1 MKQYPHFLFMVS
13 AVGTGRDSKG
23 NYVEPTKSTI
33 FLSECREETNGK
45 GRQITRGGQ
54 FVIFSSLIQLPISC
68 TPIKEGT
75 KVFISNDSTG
85 IDIRIEGIVLQF
97 DKGQLHNRLWI

>member
-13 AVGTGRDSKG
+13 ATETGRDSKG

-33 FLSECREETNGK
+33 FLSECREETNGR
-45 GRQITRGGQ
+45 GRQIVRGGQ

-68 TPIKEGT
+68 VPIKEGT

-85 IDIRIEGIVLQF
+85 TDIRIEGTVLKF

>member
-13 AVGTGRDSKG
+13 ATETGRDSKG

-33 FLSECREETNGK
+33 FLSECREETNGR
-45 GRQITRGGQ
+45 GRQIVRGGQ

-68 TPIKEGT
+68 APIKEGT

-85 IDIRIEGIVLQF
+85 TDIRIEGTVLKF

>member
-13 AVGTGRDSKG
+13 AVDTGRDSKG
-23 NYVEPTKSTI
+23 NYIEPTKSTV

-54 FVIFSSLIQLPISC
+54 FIIFSSLIQLPISC

-75 KVFISNDSTG
+75 MVFISYDSTG
-85 IDIRIEGIVLQF
+85 TDIRIEGTVLKF

>member
-13 AVGTGRDSKG
+13 AVDTGRDSKG
-23 NYVEPTKSTI
+23 NYIEPTTSTI
-33 FLSECREETNGK
+33 FLAECREETNGK

-54 FVIFSSLIQLPISC
+54 FIIFSSLIQLPISC
-68 TPIKEGT
+68 TPIKEGI
-75 KVFISNDSTG
+75 KVFVSNDPTG
-85 IDIRIEGIVLQF
+85 IDKRIEGIVLQF

>member
-13 AVGTGRDSKG
+13 ATETGRDSKG

-33 FLSECREETNGK
+33 FLSECREETNGR

-68 TPIKEGT
+68 APIKEGT

-85 IDIRIEGIVLQF
+85 TDIRIEGTVLKF

>member
-13 AVGTGRDSKG
+13 ATETGRDSKG
-23 NYVEPTKSTI
+23 NFVEPTKSTI
-33 FLSECREETNGK
+33 FLSECREETNGR

-54 FVIFSSLIQLPISC
+54 FVIFSSLIQLTISC
-68 TPIKEGT
+68 APIKEGT

-85 IDIRIEGIVLQF
+85 TDIRIEGTVLKF

>member
-13 AVGTGRDSKG
+13 ATETERDSKG
-23 NYVEPTKSTI
+23 NYIEPTKSTI

-45 GRQITRGGQ
+45 GRQITKGGQ
-54 FVIFSSLIQLPISC
+54 FIIFSSLIQLPISC

-75 KVFISNDSTG
+75 KVFVSNDSTG
-85 IDIRIEGIVLQF
+85 IDKRIEGIVLQF

>member
-13 AVGTGRDSKG
+13 ATETGRDSKG
-23 NYVEPTKSTI
+23 NYVEPTKFTV
-33 FLSECREETNGK
+33 FLSECREETNGR
-45 GRQITRGGQ
+45 GRQIARGGQ

-68 TPIKEGT
+68 VPIKEGT

-85 IDIRIEGIVLQF
+85 TDIRIKGTVLKF

>member
-13 AVGTGRDSKG
+13 ATETGRDSKG
-23 NYVEPTKSTI
+23 NYIEPTKSTI

-45 GRQITRGGQ
+45 GRQITRGGE
-54 FVIFSSLIQLPISC
+54 FIIFSSLIQLPLNSE
-68 TPIKEGT
+68 TIKEGI
-75 KVFISNDSTG
+75 KVFVSNDSTG
-85 IDIRIEGIVLQF
+85 IDKRIEGIVLQF

>member
-1 MKQYPHFLFMVS
+1 MVS

-23 NYVEPTKSTI
+23 NYIEPTKSTI
-33 FLSECREETNGK
+33 FLSECREEINGK

-54 FVIFSSLIQLPISC
+54 FIIFSSLIQLPISC

-75 KVFISNDSTG
+75 KVFVSNDSTG

>member
-1 MKQYPHFLFMVS
+1 MEQYPHFLFMVS

-23 NYVEPTKSTI
+23 NFVEPTKSTI

-54 FVIFSSLIQLPISC
+54 FIIFSSLIQLPISC

-75 KVFISNDSTG
+75 KVFVSNDSIG
-85 IDIRIEGIVLQF
+85 VDIRIEGIVLQF